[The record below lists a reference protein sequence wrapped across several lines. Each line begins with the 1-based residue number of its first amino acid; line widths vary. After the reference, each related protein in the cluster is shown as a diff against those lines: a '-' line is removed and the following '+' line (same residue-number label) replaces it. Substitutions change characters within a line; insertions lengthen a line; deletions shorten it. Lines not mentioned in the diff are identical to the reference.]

1 MSLVHVSTSFAN
13 TTSPGHKDIPERW
26 MAARITAS
34 HMNVMLQLLKRSSFD
49 KLTGDEFD
57 AAKHL
62 MKTIQGAAG
71 CFIDALHTAD
81 SIDQLIDINNEFYK
95 MACTKC

>member
-13 TTSPGHKDIPERW
+13 STSPGHKDNPERW

-34 HMNVMLQLLKRSSFD
+34 HMNIMLQLIKKTSFD
-49 KLTGDEFD
+49 KLSGEEFD
-57 AAKHL
+57 SAKHL

-71 CFIDALHTAD
+71 VFIDALHTAD
-81 SIDQLIDINNEFYK
+81 SIDKLIDINNEFYK

>member
-13 TTSPGHKDIPERW
+13 TSSPGHKDNPERW

-34 HMNVMLQLLKRSSFD
+34 HMNTMLQLIKKSSFE
-49 KLTGDEFD
+49 KLGGEEFD
-57 AAKHL
+57 SAKHL

-71 CFIDALHTAD
+71 VFLDSLHTAT
-81 SIDQLIDINNEFYK
+81 SIEQLIEINDEFYK

>member
-1 MSLVHVSTSFAN
+1 MSLVQVSTSFAN
-13 TTSPGHKDIPERW
+13 TGAPGYKDNPERW

-34 HMNVMLQLLKRSSFD
+34 HMNTMLQLIKKTSAEKFS
-49 KLTGDEFD
+49 GEEFD
-57 AAKHL
+57 SAKHL

-81 SIDQLIDINNEFYK
+81 SIDKLIDINNEFYQ